1 MTRRTALTAAL
12 LAGLLLAGMAVP
24 ANAEQSPRAS
34 CVMGPHKVEAEG
46 IYTNLSNPQGV
57 RLWQFFWYRLTGGGN
72 KSNVTLRV
80 MEGNSERWEYNSP
93 DNRRPGIWYG
103 VSDVVATSYWGTPND
118 RIYVRGTFDVSNWP
132 DPSCGTTSQPA
143 V

>member
-46 IYTNLSNPQGV
+46 IYTNLSNPRASACGSS
-57 RLWQFFWYRLTGGGN
+57 TGTG
-72 KSNVTLRV
+72 
-80 MEGNSERWEYNSP
+80 SP
-93 DNRRPGIWYG
+93 A
-103 VSDVVATSYWGTPND
+103 VATRAT
-118 RIYVRGTFDVSNWP
+118 
-132 DPSCGTTSQPA
+132 
-143 V
+143 